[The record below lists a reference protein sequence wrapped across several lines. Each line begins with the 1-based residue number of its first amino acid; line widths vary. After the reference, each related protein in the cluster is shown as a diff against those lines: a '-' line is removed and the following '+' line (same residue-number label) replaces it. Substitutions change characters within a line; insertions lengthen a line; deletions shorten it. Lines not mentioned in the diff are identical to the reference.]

1 MEMSVVVESIW
12 KAMDKQYFSKDKGS
26 EDLMNKIMHGPAV
39 NCHNLKALSEFVADC
54 SLATSFFDNVP
65 SLKLQYDTENTLKC
79 VFRRLEP
86 SLRSKWPEWTMNKQP
101 QVEADRV
108 PFHLFSAWITK
119 IYESK
124 R

>member
-12 KAMDKQYFSKDKGS
+12 KAMDKQYFSKDKGA
-26 EDLMNKIMHGPAV
+26 EYIMNKIMHGPAV

-79 VFRRLEP
+79 VFRRLES
-86 SLRSKWPEWTMNKQP
+86 SLRSEWQKWAKIRQP
-101 QVEADRV
+101 QEVAGRV
-108 PFHLFSAWITK
+108 PFN
-119 IYESK
+119 
-124 R
+124 